1 LKADTA
7 AGNTFQ
13 TLLLGSSGI
22 SYEQNCSLTTVS
34 GMEELSSNAFSLLLQ
49 QSADFAILKS
59 SNNDEFSIMLTDL
72 SGRTLQRSDIT
83 GSFEYNLDLAN
94 LNKGF
99 YFLSVQVKGKTES
112 VFKIVR

>member
-1 LKADTA
+1 
-7 AGNTFQ
+7 
-13 TLLLGSSGI
+13 
-22 SYEQNCSLTTVS
+22 
-34 GMEELSSNAFSLLLQ
+34 MEELSSNAFSLLLQ

-72 SGRTLQRSDIT
+72 SGRTLQRNDII